1 MTSPF
6 EDKSG
11 PSLISRGRRYVLTDD
26 QPGGLSRGKRCQA
39 APETAYIERPSP
51 EGAGSTSDTH
61 GAPSLRSGF
70 SSLGSLVASY
80 PPGVTESPCSV
91 TVSTGYGTLS
101 PESRNKKPLDYDHV
115 LCDSCVS
122 RLHVLRRQALR
133 LLIHNKDSE
142 DASVVPLCAIEA
154 WYESDGQCDVCATNL
169 RQLKQKALHTILTQE
184 QAIWARDPSPAG
196 LSSPRPPKRAPG
208 PNTLPRTSSPCSSP
222 AKPVLKSSG
231 QGKGTSTTGQPCLEA
246 QWSALQSNGAS
257 LHRHQM
263 SQSTAATPEATTP
276 TATSTAV
283 AFFVRAVQKLNLS
296 SRRKKPCSALPSDVD
311 APSRV
316 TDFCGLLLRSPPLV
330 PRHLLQA
337 STPGKPTPGTGKGQV
352 KVMLRVSPVVDS
364 CLKLDGRRKQ
374 VTILDPITH
383 NPQQQTTASKVTP
396 RSFTFDAV
404 FTPESMQGEV
414 CESALPGP
422 LQAVMNGADGCIIGF
437 GRAGTGKSYT
447 MTGKDDSI
455 LSLGVIPCA
464 ISWLFRLVSK
474 RREKTGAEISVSITA
489 TEVYGRNEVLRD
501 LLYTEDMS
509 NFGNGQKPGICLC
522 EDPVSGIQLM
532 NQSVVSAPTAE
543 RAASLLDIALSSRSG
558 NRPGVSSHMFFT
570 LHVHQQHT
578 QGPTKDVVCGG
589 QSRLILID
597 LGSCVE
603 EHSKSMAQLSFPELS
618 SVMLTLLRGGKQVP
632 NRNSKLTM
640 LLQESLGNVNCQT
653 TVIAHVSGSTER
665 LSDTLSTL
673 QIIARIHK
681 MQRKAKKSRSSSP
694 SERSVRKEKKLL
706 QETKLRAFH
715 STGTLGPDVP
725 APKLF
730 RDKEDRSGS
739 DLSCDTVIHVDSDGC
754 NTDMN
759 KKPQESISIIP
770 SLLKSKTVEIANPL
784 QAMKQRPQR
793 TFLKDFRLIH
803 RSQEEKETKMSATQ
817 EAEMEYFKCST
828 FAELQER
835 LGCIDGSE
843 LISQGQST
851 EAVGKVQPLPEAKKE
866 AEKTDIANPVPSIQ
880 ENTEGNGYRTACE
893 TKIIDT
899 GLIDSFQSDPT
910 DHKEIPSDRP
920 LADNLGNPADSR
932 SQTSASDSD
941 QCSAELEMTKSQG
954 QSSDESLLH
963 PEYRISPIGKSS
975 SKSSSSGSSLS
986 SSSMSASTDSPI
998 TLTDTT
1004 PQLSAEGQREMR
1016 ATITVTVQQPFDLNG
1031 QDELVYTVVE
1041 EVTISG
1047 MAEKGR
1053 PTNVISFSEG
1063 SSLQALTTGSQP
1075 VRIISSVSEDASM
1088 LDSSA
1093 KNGALE
1099 RQPLLTS
1106 QERYELTSNQVSSN
1120 KPETHGV
1127 HSGASVEG
1135 LYQPSSR
1142 ELENQ
1147 TKTQS
1152 SMACEMAQHA
1162 SSTLI
1167 NSGGKPSLEKLQ
1179 CGYTPSQDLCKKKL
1193 EVIKEMPSPA
1203 KSMDNPWKAYNQD
1216 AISNNN
1222 TPKSSFHQG
1231 IVRKTDAM
1239 SDNSFQNSIK
1249 NDAKKSKDLD
1259 INMFSSRANGYHSP
1273 TQNEA
1278 KKCKDK
1284 DVNVFS
1290 SRVKLDQKTSGVTRD
1305 PTTEFRPEKKATGKK
1320 ASQLNKHQ
1328 SFKGEAIMSPASRR
1342 RLVDAYDLTRSGSLN
1357 SKHHR
1362 TASLPRAW
1370 HSLDQEDGFEDDYPT
1385 SPAKDCKV
1393 LGEAMSTPCS
1403 PGDTLE
1409 RRHGRAK
1416 QGIFVRAKENFST
1429 ERRDSPDQKRRASS
1443 QSSLPRSPVL
1453 QQKSSFHYA
1462 APDDSCR
1469 RKHIKSPIE
1478 ESSKLFSAKLEQLSS
1493 RAPNG
1498 NAPRSEFSDYYFS
1511 EQDSFMTSTESVECF
1526 EGDCTLPRA
1535 SRSGKRYP
1543 KFLPMDDQDADCSI
1557 SASRSN
1563 LSKASAVSKLMMSSS
1578 KPSRSSAS
1586 SAKTMNL
1593 ITKSLRQSFRSSS
1606 LSPDGTSSGHGS
1618 WSTQSLSRS
1627 QGSSFSSI
1635 KIMNGRITE
1644 LLRGNGDP
1652 VSGVDQGGS
1661 EYKEKG
1667 AAKSNERLPLP
1678 SPYSRVTAP
1687 RLPSHCSGRASDTTS
1702 ILSGE
1707 LPPAMGKTSL
1717 LCNRNSVVSSGYE
1730 SLMRDSSATGSS
1742 MSIRESTS
1750 DHSCTHSLA
1759 RSGRSSKRKT
1769 NSAAGTSQRRP
1780 SQETLLSLRRSASG
1794 PRVRWG
1800 DRGAADSY
1808 EIKVYEID
1816 NVDCLQ
1822 RRGLCSNRGVACFS
1836 AKLKFLEHRQQR
1848 IVELRSKYN
1857 HLKRELEQAK
1867 QYLMLDPEKWSQE
1880 FDLWQTFEVDS
1891 LEHLEALE
1899 LVTARLE
1906 SRLNQCKAHTMMVT
1920 CFDAAPKRRQKRTKR
1935 HRPSPDQKGFL

>member
-1 MTSPF
+1 MGF
-6 EDKSG
+6 AVG
-11 PSLISRGRRYVLTDD
+11 NH
-26 QPGGLSRGKRCQA
+26 
-39 APETAYIERPSP
+39 YI
-51 EGAGSTSDTH
+51 
-61 GAPSLRSGF
+61 F
-70 SSLGSLVASY
+70 
-80 PPGVTESPCSV
+80 
-91 TVSTGYGTLS
+91 
-101 PESRNKKPLDYDHV
+101 N
-115 LCDSCVS
+115 
-122 RLHVLRRQALR
+122 Q
-133 LLIHNKDSE
+133 DSE
-142 DASVVPLCAIEA
+142 EASVVPLCAIEA

-169 RQLKQKALHTILTQE
+169 RQLKQKALRTILTQE
-184 QAIWARDPSPAG
+184 QAIWARDPSPGG

-208 PNTLPRTSSPCSSP
+208 PNTLPRTSSPRASA
-222 AKPVLKSSG
+222 AKPVPKSSG
-231 QGKGTSTTGQPCLEA
+231 QGKGTGTAGQPCLEA
-246 QWSALQSNGAS
+246 QWSGSTLQSNGAS

-263 SQSTAATPEATTP
+263 PQSTAATPGATTP

-296 SRRKKPCSALPSDVD
+296 GRRKKPCSALPSGVD

-330 PRHLLQA
+330 PRHLLLA
-337 STPGKPTPGTGKGQV
+337 STPGKPTPGTGKGHV
-352 KVMLRVSPVVDS
+352 KVMLRVNPVVDS
-364 CLKLDGRRKQ
+364 CLKLDSRRKQ
-374 VTILDPITH
+374 VTVLDPITH

-474 RREKTGAEISVSITA
+474 KREKTGAEISVSISA
-489 TEVYGRNEVLRD
+489 TEVCGKNEVLRD
-501 LLYTEDMS
+501 LLSTEDMS

-532 NQSVVSAPTAE
+532 NHSVVSAPMAE
-543 RAASLLDIALSSRSG
+543 RAASLVDVALSSRSG

-570 LHVHQQHT
+570 LHVQQQHK
-578 QGPTKDVVCGG
+578 QGPTKDAVCGG

-603 EHSKSMAQLSFPELS
+603 EHSKNMAQLSFPELS
-618 SVMLTLLRGGKQVP
+618 SVVLTLLRGGKQVP

-653 TVIAHVSGSTER
+653 TVIAHVSGSAER

-725 APKLF
+725 TPKLF

-754 NTDMN
+754 NTDVN

-770 SLLKSKTVEIANPL
+770 SLLKSKTVEITNPL
-784 QAMKQRPQR
+784 QALKQRPQR

-843 LISQGQST
+843 LISQGQSAET
-851 EAVGKVQPLPEAKKE
+851 VGKVQPSPEAKKGT
-866 AEKTDIANPVPSIQ
+866 EKTEIANPVPSVQ
-880 ENTEGNGYRTACE
+880 ENTEGNGYRAACE
-893 TKIIDT
+893 TKTIDT
-899 GLIDSFQSDPT
+899 DLIDSFQGDPT
-910 DHKEIPSDRP
+910 GNKEIPSDTP

-941 QCSAELEMTKSQG
+941 QCFAELDMTKSQG

-998 TLTDTT
+998 TLTDAT
-1004 PQLSAEGQREMR
+1004 PQLSAEVQREMR

-1031 QDELVYTVVE
+1031 HDELVYTVVE

-1063 SSLQALTTGSQP
+1063 SSLQALTTGSLP

-1088 LDSSA
+1088 QDSSTR
-1093 KNGALE
+1093 NGALE
-1099 RQPLLTS
+1099 KQPLLAS

-1127 HSGASVEG
+1127 HPGASVEG
-1135 LYQPSSR
+1135 FYQPSNR

-1147 TKTQS
+1147 TETQS

-1162 SSTLI
+1162 SCSLG
-1167 NSGGKPSLEKLQ
+1167 NAGGKPSLEKLQ

-1216 AISNNN
+1216 VISNNY
-1222 TPKSSFHQG
+1222 TPTSSVHQG
-1231 IVRKTDAM
+1231 IVRQTDVM
-1239 SDNSFQNSIK
+1239 SDSNFQNSIQ

-1259 INMFSSRANGYHSP
+1259 INMFPSRTSGYHSP
-1273 TQNEA
+1273 IQNEA

-1284 DVNVFS
+1284 DVNVCS
-1290 SRVKLDQKTSGVTRD
+1290 SRVKLDQKVSGVTRD
-1305 PTTEFRPEKKATGKK
+1305 PTTEFRPEKKATVKNCQLS
-1320 ASQLNKHQ
+1320 SQLNKHP
-1328 SFKGEAIMSPASRR
+1328 SFKGEAIMSPSSRR
-1342 RLVDAYDLTRSGSLN
+1342 RLVDAYDLTRSESLN

-1385 SPAKDCKV
+1385 STAKDCKV
-1393 LGEAMSTPCS
+1393 IGEAMSTPCS

-1409 RRHGRAK
+1409 RRHGRTK
-1416 QGIFVRAKENFST
+1416 QGIFARAKENFST
-1429 ERRDSPDQKRRASS
+1429 GRRDSPDQKRRASS

-1453 QQKSSFHYA
+1453 HQKSSFHYA

-1498 NAPRSEFSDYYFS
+1498 NTSRSEFSDYYFS

-1526 EGDCTLPRA
+1526 ESDSTLPRA
-1535 SRSGKRYP
+1535 SRSGNRRYP

-1557 SASRSN
+1557 SASRSS

-1578 KPSRSSAS
+1578 KPSRSSTS
-1586 SAKTMNL
+1586 GAKTMNL
-1593 ITKSLRQSFRSSS
+1593 TTKSLRQSFRSSS

-1627 QGSSFSSI
+1627 QGSSFSAKSSI

-1652 VSGVDQGGS
+1652 ISGADQGGS
-1661 EYKEKG
+1661 EHKEKG
-1667 AAKSNERLPLP
+1667 AAKDDENLPLP

-1687 RLPSHCSGRASDTTS
+1687 RLPSHGSGHASDTTS

-1759 RSGRSSKRKT
+1759 RSGRSSKRRN
-1769 NSAAGTSQRRP
+1769 NSTAGTSQRRP
-1780 SQETLLSLRRSASG
+1780 SQETLLSLRRSTSG

-1822 RRGLCSNRGVACFS
+1822 RRGLSSNRGVACFS

>member
-115 LCDSCVS
+115 LCDSC
-122 RLHVLRRQALR
+122 
-133 LLIHNKDSE
+133 DSE

-208 PNTLPRTSSPCSSP
+208 PNTLPRTSSPRSSP

-231 QGKGTSTTGQPCLEA
+231 QGKGTTVARVAAEGLCMGSGLIKGA
-246 QWSALQSNGAS
+246 LMKSAPGRRQSAIGLMPPSCQVDEVPRSAG
-257 LHRHQM
+257 RQERQM

-352 KVMLRVSPVVDS
+352 KVMLRVSPMVDS

-509 NFGNGQKPGICLC
+509 NFGNGQKPVICLC

-653 TVIAHVSGSTER
+653 TVIAHVSGSAER

-754 NTDMN
+754 NTDVN

-770 SLLKSKTVEIANPL
+770 SLLKSKTIEIANPL

-880 ENTEGNGYRTACE
+880 ENTEGNGYRAACE

-1135 LYQPSSR
+1135 LYQHSSR

-1162 SSTLI
+1162 SSTLV

-1179 CGYTPSQDLCKKKL
+1179 CG
-1193 EVIKEMPSPA
+1193 
-1203 KSMDNPWKAYNQD
+1203 
-1216 AISNNN
+1216 
-1222 TPKSSFHQG
+1222 
-1231 IVRKTDAM
+1231 
-1239 SDNSFQNSIK
+1239 
-1249 NDAKKSKDLD
+1249 
-1259 INMFSSRANGYHSP
+1259 ANGYHSP

-1342 RLVDAYDLTRSGSLN
+1342 RLVDAYDLT
-1357 SKHHR
+1357 
-1362 TASLPRAW
+1362 
-1370 HSLDQEDGFEDDYPT
+1370 
-1385 SPAKDCKV
+1385 
-1393 LGEAMSTPCS
+1393 
-1403 PGDTLE
+1403 
-1409 RRHGRAK
+1409 
-1416 QGIFVRAKENFST
+1416 
-1429 ERRDSPDQKRRASS
+1429 
-1443 QSSLPRSPVL
+1443 
-1453 QQKSSFHYA
+1453 
-1462 APDDSCR
+1462 
-1469 RKHIKSPIE
+1469 
-1478 ESSKLFSAKLEQLSS
+1478 
-1493 RAPNG
+1493 
-1498 NAPRSEFSDYYFS
+1498 
-1511 EQDSFMTSTESVECF
+1511 
-1526 EGDCTLPRA
+1526 RA

-1652 VSGVDQGGS
+1652 VSGADQGGS

-1667 AAKSNERLPLP
+1667 AAKNDESLPLP

-1687 RLPSHCSGRASDTTS
+1687 RLPSHCSGHASDTTS

-1759 RSGRSSKRKT
+1759 RSGRSSKRRT